1 MRIRIKAKKKT
12 KNEDR
17 AWQRSPR
24 YWVAM
29 GTLAA
34 YTTVSGSKLA
44 LAYGQE
50 KGGGYYAYVSS
61 KFANIMEILDL
72 DPNGTGHPND
82 AKLVGLAY
90 EGWVERAPHNE
101 INDQLTCKQR
111 HPLNFAKACK

>member
-1 MRIRIKAKKKT
+1 VRIRIKAKKKT

-44 LAYGQE
+44 LAYGQD
-50 KGGGYYAYVSS
+50 KGGGST
-61 KFANIMEILDL
+61 ANSRRKRSRFSASTSQPVL
-72 DPNGTGHPND
+72 
-82 AKLVGLAY
+82 
-90 EGWVERAPHNE
+90 
-101 INDQLTCKQR
+101 
-111 HPLNFAKACK
+111 